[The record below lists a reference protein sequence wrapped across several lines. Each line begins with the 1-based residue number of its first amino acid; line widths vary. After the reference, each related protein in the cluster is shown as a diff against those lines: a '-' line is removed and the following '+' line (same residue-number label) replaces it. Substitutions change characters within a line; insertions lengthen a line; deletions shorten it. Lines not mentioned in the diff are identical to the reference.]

1 MTPFL
6 LDSGVWIAAR
16 NADNPHHGAALA
28 LLDGDRRCTALD
40 LTLYE
45 VSNVAMRQWRDRERA
60 DILARLVSATCADTL
75 VRIDEKVVGEA
86 IDVADEHGISVYDA
100 AYAAVSR
107 LNGWTLVSTDI
118 RDLVSRG
125 LAITPEEA
133 AAN

>member
-1 MTPFL
+1 MTLL
-6 LDSGVWIAAR
+6 LDSGVWLAAR
-16 NADNPHHGAALA
+16 NADNPHHGAAVA
-28 LLDGDRRCTALD
+28 LLGGDRRCTALD

-45 VSNVAMRQWRDRERA
+45 VSNVAMRKWRDRKRA
-60 DILARLVSATCADTL
+60 EIVARLVSATCADTL
-75 VRIDEKVVGEA
+75 VRIDETVVAHA
-86 IDVADEHGISVYDA
+86 IEVAEEHGISVYDA

-125 LAITPEEA
+125 LAVTPAEA

>member
-1 MTPFL
+1 MTPLL
-6 LDSGVWIAAR
+6 LDSGVWLAAR
-16 NADNPHHGAALA
+16 DADDANHRAAVT
-28 LLDGDRRCTALD
+28 LLDGERRCTALD

-45 VSNVAMRQWRDRERA
+45 VANVAMSSWRDRQRA
-60 DILARLVSATCADTL
+60 EVVAKLVSATCADTL
-75 VRIDEKVVGEA
+75 VRIDEAVVAQA
-86 IDVADEHGISVYDA
+86 IEVAEEHGISVYDA
-100 AYAAVSR
+100 TYAAVSR

>member
-1 MTPFL
+1 MTPLL
-6 LDSGVWIAAR
+6 LDSGVWIASQ
-16 NADNPHHGAALA
+16 NAENTHHGAAVA
-28 LLDGDRRCTALD
+28 LLGSDRRCTALD

-45 VSNVAMRQWRDRERA
+45 VSNVAIRTWRDRERA
-60 DILARLVSATCADTL
+60 EIMARLVSATCADAL
-75 VRIDEKVVGEA
+75 VRIDDTVVGEA
-86 IDVADEHGISVYDA
+86 IDVADEHGISFYDA
-100 AYAAVSR
+100 TYAAVSQ

>member
-1 MTPFL
+1 MTPLL
-6 LDSGVWIAAR
+6 LDSGVWLAAR
-16 NADNPHHGAALA
+16 DRDDTNHRAACA

-45 VSNVAMRQWRDRERA
+45 VANVAMSSWRDRERA
-60 DILARLVSATCADTL
+60 DIVARLVSATCADVL
-75 VRIDEKVVGEA
+75 VRIDATVVGEA
-86 IDVADEHGISVYDA
+86 IEVADEHGISIYDA

-125 LAITPEEA
+125 LAVTPADA

>member
-1 MTPFL
+1 MTPLL
-6 LDSGVWIAAR
+6 LDSGVWLAAR
-16 NADNPHHGAALA
+16 DADDANHRAAVA
-28 LLDGDRRCTALD
+28 LLDARQCTALD

-60 DILARLVSATCADTL
+60 EIVARLVSATCADTL
-75 VRIDEKVVGEA
+75 VRIDDTVVGEA

-100 AYAAVSR
+100 TYAAVAR

-118 RDLVSRG
+118 RDLVSKG
-125 LAITPEEA
+125 LAVTPEEA